1 MSQMEKYYV
10 VISMEERDELFAT
23 IDAMSLD
30 EANAIFKIRYQ
41 EDIERFGEVT
51 FYIFSGKEE
60 LQFDKNNRLIF
71 PKVEMS
77 SIHKW

>member
-51 FYIFSGKEE
+51 FYIFSEKGKLE
-60 LQFDKNNRLIF
+60 FDKNNRLIF
-71 PKVEMS
+71 PKVELN